1 MQDHFLNGTF
11 TVPIAYDEIQD
22 KIIDDFLKK
31 LKDNRDTKYVV
42 NISVSSLV
50 NHIVKWPYARFH
62 LTHSIGKMNTYIQTD
77 VKFSSQNDADS
88 FIHDINSKSVDLQF
102 IYNILDSIY
111 ELSGFD
117 SFDINDFTINYI
129 SSRLDDG
136 YFHIPVYKK
145 LNQFNKNKDLYQ

>member
-1 MQDHFLNGTF
+1 MQDHFLKGTF
-11 TVPIAYDEIQD
+11 TVPIAYDKIPD

-31 LKDNRDTKYVV
+31 LKDNRYTKYVV

-50 NHIVKWPYARFH
+50 NHIVKWPYA
-62 LTHSIGKMNTYIQTD
+62 ICKMNTYIQTD
-77 VKFSSQNDADS
+77 VTFSSQNDADS
-88 FIHDINSKSVDLQF
+88 FIRDINSKSVDLQF
-102 IYNILDSIY
+102 IYKTLDSIY

-129 SSRLDDG
+129 SSRIDDG